1 MQNQEIFKKPVWKA
15 IFSMGIPSLIS
26 VLVMIIYNMADMYF
40 IGFLN
45 DYTQVAAVSLIM
57 PVFSI
62 MTAVSMLLGNGGCT
76 LIAQAL
82 GAGEKKRARSYMSLC
97 IWTAILLGVI
107 IAGLIIVFSNPL
119 LKFLG
124 TNEEMWQYAR
134 NYMLILAVGSPA
146 MLLNYAIACLV
157 RGEGAIKPGLIANFV
172 STGMNILLDPVLILG
187 VKMGVSGAA
196 LATVLSNVIGI
207 VYLIWYKMH
216 HEMILTFN
224 PKPARESVR
233 HLGRVFAL
241 GFPNA
246 ISNILNGFASTFSN
260 QLLVLYG
267 TSAVAAM
274 AAAGKATMIV
284 GLLQMGLC
292 MGVQPL
298 MAYYYGAGDMRR
310 IKEVVMKLFIL
321 TLGIGVVFGAVGML
335 GSKALVGLFIQG
347 FGSGCAGTEDCL
359 HSVVVCSI
367 CRDILYRTEFYA
379 GDRECF
385 DGDNYISFEARS
397 TTHTASLHYEC
408 DHEDDGYSNRTCD
421 GRFYFDCSDI
431 GAYGNYL

>member
-97 IWTAILLGVI
+97 IWTAI
-107 IAGLIIVFSNPL
+107 
-119 LKFLG
+119 FLG

-335 GSKALVGLFIQG
+335 GSKALVGLFIRDLEVVALGQKIVCIQLLSAPFVGIYYIGQNFMQATGSALMATITSVLRQG
-347 FGSGCAGTEDCL
+347 VLLIPLLYIMNAIMKMMGIPTAHVMADFISIVVT
-359 HSVVVCSI
+359 SVLTVIIYKKVKNQ
-367 CRDILYRTEFYA
+367 LKQK
-379 GDRECF
+379 RE
-385 DGDNYISFEARS
+385 A
-397 TTHTASLHYEC
+397 
-408 DHEDDGYSNRTCD
+408 
-421 GRFYFDCSDI
+421 
-431 GAYGNYL
+431 